1 MGYKNMIFDVM
12 VLNMERQLVE
22 LAHERFGKPLETCDD
37 EETYLVLML
46 LIKRILK
53 IGEKNSGEKK
63 VYYVSAE
70 YLTGRFLKNTLIN
83 LGILKKTEEI
93 LAGYGKKLENV
104 LEKEPEPALGCGGL
118 GLLSACYMD
127 SIATLGYPAVGIGL
141 NYHYGLF
148 RQSFRDRVQE
158 MRPDRWMQWES
169 WENPT
174 EVTFD
179 VRVGGRKLTARMYE
193 ISIAGYKSGINKLRL
208 FDIDSADGS
217 IVHDGILF
225 DKEAVEKNLTL
236 FLYPDDSDAAGKKL
250 RLYQQYF
257 LASCAAQLILLDMK
271 SRKCDLRKMYDYAVI
286 QINESHPALLIPELI
301 RVLTD
306 DKALSFMEAVD
317 VVTRSCA
324 YTNHTIMAEALDTWS
339 LDELTEAA
347 PQLVPIIHRLDLI
360 IKSRY
365 QDPSVLIID
374 SERRV
379 RMAYLCVHF
388 CFSVNGV
395 SESHTNIL
403 KNSRLNGFYRIYPE
417 RFSNK
422 TNGISFRRWL
432 LGCNPEL
439 AGLICDKIGNAFK
452 LDSSQ
457 LERLSEFTEDEL
469 ISAELDRIKLKAKK
483 KLTAFIKEEEGIE
496 LLPDGIFDLQA
507 KRIHEYKRQQ
517 LAALYVI
524 RGYLRVKRGE
534 IPARPVNFIFGGKAA
549 PGYTMA
555 QDILHLMLVLQ
566 EVVNGDPEVNPFLR
580 MAVVTNYNVTYAER
594 LIPAAEISEQISL
607 ASRESSGTGNMK
619 LLLNGALT
627 LGTRDGANVEIGKF
641 SEGQSVYFF
650 GISPEEAI
658 ERFDNTDKYDPAA
671 IYENSAE
678 IREAVDFITGRQ
690 MTAIGD
696 GERLRRVFEELRFRD
711 RYMTLLDFASYA
723 EVKDRMLR
731 DYEDRSAWNRKV
743 LKGITCAG
751 YFSSDRAVAEYNRDI
766 WKLKSF
772 QTYSE
777 EGK

>member
-22 LAHERFGKPLETCDD
+22 LAHERFGKPLESCGD

-46 LIKRILK
+46 LIKRILEV
-53 IGEKNSGEKK
+53 GEKNSGEKK

-70 YLTGRFLKNTLIN
+70 FLTGRFLKNTLIN
-83 LGILKKTEEI
+83 LGIRKKTEEI
-93 LAGYGKKLENV
+93 LAGYGKNLENV
-104 LEKEPEPALGCGGL
+104 IEAEPEPSLGCGGL

-148 RQSFRDRVQE
+148 RQSFREYVQE
-158 MRPDRWMQWES
+158 MAPDRWMQWES

-179 VRVGGRKLTARMYE
+179 VWLGRRRLTARMYE
-193 ISIAGYKSGINKLRL
+193 MSIAGYKSGINKLRL
-208 FDIDSADGS
+208 FDVDSADGS

-225 DKEAVEKNLTL
+225 DKEDIEKNLTL

-257 LASCAAQLILLDMK
+257 LASCAAQLILREMK

-339 LDELTEAA
+339 LDELSEAA

-360 IKSRY
+360 VKSRY

-374 SERRV
+374 SGRRV

-395 SESHTNIL
+395 SKSHTGIL
-403 KNSRLNGFYRIYPE
+403 ENSRLKGFYRIYPE

-432 LGCNPEL
+432 LGCNPDL
-439 AGLICDKIGNAFK
+439 ADLICDKIGNAFK

-457 LERLSEFTEDEL
+457 LEKLSEFAEDERV
-469 ISAELDRIKLKAKK
+469 IGELDRIKLKAKK
-483 KLTAFIKEEEGIE
+483 KLAAFVKKEEGIE
-496 LLPDGIFDLQA
+496 LLPDGIYDLQV

-524 RGYLRVKRGE
+524 REYLRVKRGE
-534 IPARPVNFIFGGKAA
+534 RPARPVNFIFGGKAA

-566 EVVNGDPEVNPFLR
+566 EIVNGDPEVNPYLR

-619 LLLNGALT
+619 LMLNGALT
-627 LGTRDGANVEIGKF
+627 LGTRDGANVEIG
-641 SEGQSVYFF
+641 ELTDGQSVYYF

-658 ERFDNTDKYDPAA
+658 ERFDTDKYDPAVY
-671 IYENSAE
+671 YENSPE
-678 IREAVDFITGRQ
+678 IREAVDFIAGPQVMAVGQR
-690 MTAIGD
+690 
-696 GERLRRVFEELRFRD
+696 ERLQRLWDELRYRD
-711 RYMTLLDFASYA
+711 RYMTLLDFGSYA
-723 EVKDRMLR
+723 EVKDRMLL
-731 DYEDRSAWNRKV
+731 DYEDRSSWNRKV
-743 LKGITCAG
+743 LKGISCAG
-751 YFSSDRAVAEYNRDI
+751 YFSADRAVAEYNRDI

>member
-1 MGYKNMIFDVM
+1 MAEIVFLIPARDVDSLHRTLSM
-12 VLNMERQLVE
+12 LSFQKDHAFRAVLV
-22 LAHERFGKPLETCDD
+22 D
-37 EETYLVLML
+37 
-46 LIKRILK
+46 
-53 IGEKNSGEKK
+53 
-63 VYYVSAE
+63 
-70 YLTGRFLKNTLIN
+70 
-83 LGILKKTEEI
+83 
-93 LAGYGKKLENV
+93 LAGSEAV
-104 LEKEPEPALGCGGL
+104 RSVAADFEHQFPVSVETVDPAGQPLWKCCLDAAPAAEWVCFLVPGVDL
-118 GLLSACYMD
+118 N
-127 SIATLGYPAVGIGL
+127 ATSVQRMKRCIDKHPDYDV
-141 NYHYGLF
+141 F
-148 RQSFRDRVQE
+148 RWNLTAPNRKWRLKT
-158 MRPDRWMQWES
+158 RPDRLFTRVFVDKDEAPLS
-169 WENPT
+169 SFVFRGKALR
-174 EVTFD
+174 EV
-179 VRVGGRKLTARMYE
+179 
-193 ISIAGYKSGINKLRL
+193 LR
-208 FDIDSADGS
+208 
-217 IVHDGILF
+217 
-225 DKEAVEKNLTL
+225 
-236 FLYPDDSDAAGKKL
+236 DDSDAAGKKL

-360 IKSRY
+360 VKSRY

-374 SERRV
+374 SGRRV

-395 SESHTNIL
+395 SKSHTGIL
-403 KNSRLNGFYRIYPE
+403 ENSRLKGFYRIYPE

-432 LGCNPEL
+432 LGCNPDL
-439 AGLICDKIGNAFK
+439 ADLICDKIGNAFK

-457 LERLSEFTEDEL
+457 LEKLSEFAEDERV
-469 ISAELDRIKLKAKK
+469 IWELDRIKLKAKK
-483 KLTAFIKEEEGIE
+483 KLAAFVKKEEGIE
-496 LLPDGIFDLQA
+496 LLPDGIYDLQV

-524 RGYLRVKRGE
+524 REYLRVKRGE
-534 IPARPVNFIFGGKAA
+534 RPARPVNFIFGGKAA

-566 EVVNGDPEVNPFLR
+566 EIVNGDPEVNPYLR

-619 LLLNGALT
+619 LMLNGALT
-627 LGTRDGANVEIGKF
+627 LGTRDGANVEIG
-641 SEGQSVYFF
+641 ELTDGQSVYYF

-658 ERFDNTDKYDPAA
+658 ERFDTDKYDPAVY
-671 IYENSAE
+671 YENSPE
-678 IREAVDFITGRQ
+678 IREAVDFIAGPQVMAVGQR
-690 MTAIGD
+690 
-696 GERLRRVFEELRFRD
+696 ERLQRLWDELRYRD
-711 RYMTLLDFASYA
+711 RYMTLLDFGSYA
-723 EVKDRMLR
+723 EVKDRMLL
-731 DYEDRSAWNRKV
+731 DYEDRSSWNRKV
-743 LKGITCAG
+743 LKGISCAG
-751 YFSSDRAVAEYNRDI
+751 YFSADRAVAEYNRDI

>member
-12 VLNMERQLVE
+12 ILNMERQLVE
-22 LAHERFGKPLETCDD
+22 LAHERFGKPLEACSD
-37 EETYLVLML
+37 EETYLVVML
-46 LIKRILK
+46 LIKRILEV
-53 IGEKNSGEKK
+53 GEKNSGEKK

-70 YLTGRFLKNTLIN
+70 FLTGRFLKNMLIS

-93 LAGYGKKLENV
+93 LQEYGKKLANV
-104 LEKEPEPALGCGGL
+104 FEAEPEPALGCGGL

-141 NYHYGLF
+141 NYRYGLF
-148 RQSFRDRVQE
+148 RQSFEDRVQQ
-158 MRPDRWMQWES
+158 MAPDRWMQWDS
-169 WENPT
+169 WEKPT

-179 VRVGGRKLTARMYE
+179 VHVGRKKLTARMYE

-208 FDIDSADGS
+208 FDVDSVDGS
-217 IVHDGILF
+217 IVHDGIRF
-225 DKEAVEKNLTL
+225 DKEDIEKNLTL
-236 FLYPDDSDAAGKKL
+236 FLYPDDSDSAGKKL

-257 LASCAAQLILLDMK
+257 LVSCAAQLILRDLK
-271 SRKCDLRKMYDYAVI
+271 ALKCDLRKMYDYTVI

-301 RVLTD
+301 RILTQ
-306 DKALSFMEAVD
+306 DKALSFREAAE

-339 LDELTEAA
+339 LEELTETA
-347 PQLVPIIHRLDLI
+347 PQLVPVIQRLDLMV
-360 IKSRY
+360 REQY
-365 QDPSVLIID
+365 QDPSVWIID
-374 SERRV
+374 EEGRAH
-379 RMAYLCVHF
+379 MANLCVHF

-395 SESHTNIL
+395 SRSHTEIL
-403 KNSRLNGFYRIYPE
+403 KNDRLRSFYQIYPE
-417 RFSNK
+417 KFSNK

-439 AGLICDKIGNAFK
+439 SEWICSKIGNGFK
-452 LDSSQ
+452 LDPSQ
-457 LERLSEFTEDEL
+457 LGKLSALTEDESAL
-469 ISAELDRIKLKAKK
+469 AELDRIKRNAKN
-483 KLTAFIKEEEGIE
+483 KLAAFIKREEGAE
-496 LLPDGIFDLQA
+496 LIPEGIFDLQA
-507 KRIHEYKRQQ
+507 NRIHEYKRQQ

-524 RGYLRVKRGE
+524 GKYLEIKRGE
-534 IPARPVNFIFGGKAA
+534 FPVRPVNFIFGGKAE

-555 QDILHLMLVLQ
+555 EDILHLLLVLQ
-566 EVVNGDPEVNPFLR
+566 DVINGDPGVTPFLR
-580 MAVVTNYNVTYAER
+580 MVVVTNFNVTYAER

-627 LGTRDGANVEIGKF
+627 LGTRDGANAEIG
-641 SEGQSVYFF
+641 ELAGEENVYFF

-658 ERFDNTDKYDPAA
+658 GHFSRRDYDPAFY
-671 IYENSAE
+671 YENSASV
-678 IREAVDFITGRQ
+678 REAVDFIRGAQ
-690 MTAIGD
+690 MMSLGQE
-696 GERLRRVFEELRFRD
+696 ERLNRLYEELRFRD
-711 RYMTLLDFASYA
+711 RYMTLLDYDSYV

-743 LKGITCAG
+743 LTGISCAG
-751 YFSSDRAVAEYNRDI
+751 YFSADRAVAEYNRDI